1 MELGGYSSL
10 HAYLKTKNGRKLEE
24 DEARNLFRQIV
35 EGIDYLHKKNIAH
48 RDIKLENILLD
59 ENNTIKIIDFG
70 FSIVMQKD
78 KLLNV
83 FCGTP
88 SYMSPELATKK
99 DYQGWHAD
107 VWALGVLLH
116 VFLCGKFPFKGTFAF
131 FVIRAD
137 ISNVL
142 INKGTDDRDL
152 YRKISQG
159 KFDIPNHVST
169 EAKILLSKIMRLN
182 PNDRPTCEGVKI
194 FIAFSGFISIM
205 DLQILKDAWLSG
217 RRESGKH
224 TIDSQIADTRRSNPM
239 KSDSCLNLTIR
250 QHAAN

>member
-59 ENNTIKIIDFG
+59 QSNTIKIIDFG
-70 FSIVMQKD
+70 FSILMQKD
-78 KLLNV
+78 RLLNV

-107 VWALGVLLH
+107 VWALGVLLY
-116 VFLCGKFPFKGTFAF
+116 VFLCGKFPFRG
-131 FVIRAD
+131 I
-137 ISNVL
+137 
-142 INKGTDDRDL
+142 
-152 YRKISQG
+152 
-159 KFDIPNHVST
+159 
-169 EAKILLSKIMRLN
+169 
-182 PNDRPTCEGVKI
+182 
-194 FIAFSGFISIM
+194 
-205 DLQILKDAWLSG
+205 DAIG
-217 RRESGKH
+217 
-224 TIDSQIADTRRSNPM
+224 
-239 KSDSCLNLTIR
+239 
-250 QHAAN
+250 

>member
-59 ENNTIKIIDFG
+59 QSNTIKIIDFG
-70 FSIVMQKD
+70 FSILMQKD
-78 KLLNV
+78 RLLNV

-107 VWALGVLLH
+107 VWALGVLLY
-116 VFLCGKFPFKGTFAF
+116 VFLCGKFPFRG
-131 FVIRAD
+131 I
-137 ISNVL
+137 
-142 INKGTDDRDL
+142 
-152 YRKISQG
+152 
-159 KFDIPNHVST
+159 
-169 EAKILLSKIMRLN
+169 
-182 PNDRPTCEGVKI
+182 
-194 FIAFSGFISIM
+194 
-205 DLQILKDAWLSG
+205 DA
-217 RRESGKH
+217 
-224 TIDSQIADTRRSNPM
+224 ID
-239 KSDSCLNLTIR
+239 
-250 QHAAN
+250 